1 MTNLVRL
8 TVNLTK
14 RSDAALQL
22 ASDLT
27 GDSKTDTVN
36 RALQVY
42 AYLAQQSQASGPA
55 KKIRLV
61 APDGTAETVSI
72 LL

>member
-1 MTNLVRL
+1 MANLERL
-8 TVNLTK
+8 TVNLTE
-14 RSDAALQL
+14 RSSAALRL
-22 ASDLT
+22 AHELA

-36 RALQVY
+36 RAIQVY
-42 AYLAQQSQASGPA
+42 AYLVQQSQASGPA